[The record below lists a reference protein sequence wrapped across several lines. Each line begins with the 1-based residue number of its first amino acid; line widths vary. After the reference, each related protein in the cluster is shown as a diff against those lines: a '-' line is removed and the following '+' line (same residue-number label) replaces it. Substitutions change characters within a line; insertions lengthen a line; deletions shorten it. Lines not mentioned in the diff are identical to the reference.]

1 MLFFNVLMFN
11 TCFIIQMTLKEIT
24 KLEKEINDVRA
35 KLSPKDIPPKKSDT
49 QVKQILNNSRDH
61 KLSVSLSNVSRR
73 NDRDGRVY
81 PRTRVEHVRRFG
93 STTNDDIIIID
104 PQTYTNDT
112 LRTRIEMDHTRIVEN
127 FITQS
132 NTEQNT
138 R

>member
-1 MLFFNVLMFN
+1 MLFLNVFMFN
-11 TCFIIQMTLKEIT
+11 TCLIIQMALKKIT

-35 KLSPKDIPPKKSDT
+35 KLSPKDIPSKKSDT

-61 KLSVSLSNVSRR
+61 KLSVSRR
-73 NDRDGRVY
+73 NDRDERVY

-112 LRTRIEMDHTRIVEN
+112 LRTRLEMDHTRIADN
-127 FITQS
+127 FITRS